1 MPQALEVSLSTL
13 DSERFG
19 VVVARADDV
28 AAASVSDLLAF
39 CEENGVEL
47 VIARCDGLDLAAMR
61 ALIGAGMTEVE
72 AQIVYQGP
80 IRPARRRTPIR
91 EGTAA
96 DREALAELARA
107 GFTEMPSHYHVDSRL
122 PLEVCVDAYVDW
134 TLRGLSGEAA
144 DLLLVAEIE
153 GRIDGFMMF
162 SLRDAA
168 LTAVLSTV
176 SPAARGRGLY
186 NSFLSAGMGW
196 GSERGA
202 EQIIGVTPH
211 GNIAAQRNLIKTGLR
226 PVGSLVTFH
235 GWRDRL
241 QLEPLS
247 PSRAQYA
254 SRRWSP
260 SRD

>member
-1 MPQALEVSLSTL
+1 MPQALDVSLSPL

-19 VVVARADDV
+19 VVVARAGEV
-28 AAASVSDLLAF
+28 AAGGIPELLSF
-39 CEENGVEL
+39 CEEKGVEL
-47 VIARCDGLDLAAMR
+47 VIVRCDGLDVAAMR
-61 ALIGAGMTEVE
+61 ALIGAGLTEVE

-80 IRPARRRTPIR
+80 ILPARRGAPIR

-96 DREALAELARA
+96 DRDRVAELARA
-107 GFTEMPSHYHVDSRL
+107 GFAEMPSHYHVDSRL
-122 PLEVCVDAYVDW
+122 PLEACLEAYVDW

-144 DLLLVAEIE
+144 DLFLLAEIE

-162 SLRDAA
+162 TLRDAA

-202 EQIIGVTPH
+202 ERIIGVTPH

-241 QLEPLS
+241 
-247 PSRAQYA
+247 
-254 SRRWSP
+254 RR
-260 SRD
+260 